1 MLIRGLPAEL
11 VSAKADVAEL
21 NECEEEGGFFK
32 TGEADVKR
40 D

>member
-1 MLIRGLPAEL
+1 MLIRGFSVEL

-21 NECEEEGGFFK
+21 KEGEDWVGVFK
-32 TGEADVKR
+32 IGQADVNG